1 MKITNYTKSKLKPG
15 VTLIELTV
23 VIVVILSLIAVLF
36 IGAQAYRNGASR
48 SACVVL
54 LRSTHQAVRSHQ
66 NLNGGFAG
74 GPVIGGGTIQN
85 AIVGTTTGP
94 ANNAFFSTVPVCP
107 RDGLTYVGLTSSTYP
122 MPNMVDVNCVTFG
135 TNGVTPDGHVFNEN
149 GATGTGTGT
158 GAGGGGAAGGP

>member
-74 GPVIGGGTIQN
+74 GDVVGGGTIED
-85 AIVGTTTGP
+85 AIVNTMPDENSNEFLT
-94 ANNAFFSTVPVCP
+94 AVPVCP
-107 RDGLTYVGLTSSTYP
+107 RDGETYEGLDSMMYP
-122 MPNMVDVNCVTFG
+122 AAGVVDVGCVNFG
-135 TNGVTPDGHVFNEN
+135 MVGADDHIFTEN
-149 GATGTGTGT
+149 
-158 GAGGGGAAGGP
+158 

>member
-74 GPVIGGGTIQN
+74 GPVVGAADIAT
-85 AIVGTTTGP
+85 AIINTAPTTTS
-94 ANNAFFSTVPVCP
+94 NEFLTSNPVCP
-107 RDGLTYVGLTSSTYP
+107 RDGIGYMGLTSTTYP
-122 MPNMVDVNCVTFG
+122 AAGMVDVTCTNFG
-135 TNGVTPDGHVFNEN
+135 TIMLDNHIFSEN
-149 GATGTGTGT
+149 
-158 GAGGGGAAGGP
+158 

>member
-23 VIVVILSLIAVLF
+23 VIVVILSLISVLF

-74 GPVIGGGTIQN
+74 GPVIGGGTVEN
-85 AIVGTTTGP
+85 AIIDANSP
-94 ANNAFFSTVPVCP
+94 AASNNGFFSSVPVCP
-107 RDGLTYVGLTSSTYP
+107 RDGVTYAGLGLTTYP
-122 MPNMVDVNCVTFG
+122 MLNMVDVNCVNFG
-135 TNGVTPDGHVFNEN
+135 AVGNDDHIFTEN
-149 GATGTGTGT
+149 
-158 GAGGGGAAGGP
+158 